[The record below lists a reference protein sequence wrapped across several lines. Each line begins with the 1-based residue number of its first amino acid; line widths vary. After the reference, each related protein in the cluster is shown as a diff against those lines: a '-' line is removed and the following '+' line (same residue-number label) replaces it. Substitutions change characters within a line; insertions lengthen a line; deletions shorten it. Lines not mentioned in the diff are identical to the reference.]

1 MNLTKFFQLEK
12 HNTTYKMEI
21 LAGFTTF
28 FTMSYIIFANPVILS
43 ETGMSYGGLFSAT
56 IIVSA
61 ICTLLMA
68 LFANSPFAMAPGM
81 GVNTF
86 VAYIMC
92 IGLNFHWKEAMAITF
107 ITGIVHFIL
116 VLTGLRKEIVKAIP
130 NNLKYA
136 TAAGIGF
143 LIVYIGLKNAG
154 LLNFILSPN
163 QYIMGTSGTVIGNS
177 KTVPS
182 FISAFSVESCLSVLG
197 LFLIT
202 ALLAMEKKYKESY
215 GSFLLGIIIITFIG
229 IPFGVTKIS
238 FTNLFDM
245 SFLFDLK
252 EVAFSFF
259 GNPGLLSVFSDPI
272 KILTSVIMI
281 NILLLTNVVDGFS
294 SIISIGQASDPP
306 IFDKEDMDRFESS
319 KGISSRLDKSLV
331 VNSAGGVISAL
342 SGTIAATTYVESIT
356 GVTMGGKTGLTSLV
370 VAALFLLCLPFSNFF
385 EIIPNAATAPVLIIA
400 GICFITLLK
409 HVNWGNFEE
418 SVPCALTLS
427 FIPLTFNILD
437 GVAVGYIAYV
447 VISAIFGKLNK
458 VHPIIYVIVVLFIA
472 MFILRTLFKI

>member
-1 MNLTKFFQLEK
+1 MNLNEFFQLKK
-12 HNTTYKMEI
+12 HDTTFKTEI
-21 LAGFTTF
+21 FAGFTTF
-28 FTMSYIIFANPVILS
+28 FTMSYIIFANPAILS

-92 IGLNFHWKEAMAITF
+92 LGLNFHWKEAIAITF
-107 ITGIVHFIL
+107 ITGIVHFLL
-116 VLTGLRKEIVKAIP
+116 VLTGLRKELVKAIP

-154 LLNFILSPN
+154 LLNFILN
-163 QYIMGTSGTVIGNS
+163 
-177 KTVPS
+177 PS
-182 FISAFSVESCLSVLG
+182 NFSVESCLSVLG

-202 ALLAMEKKYKESY
+202 ALLAMEKKYSESY
-215 GSFLLGIIIITFIG
+215 GAFLLGIMIITFIG
-229 IPFGVTKIS
+229 VPFGVTKIS
-238 FTNLFDM
+238 FKNLFDM

-252 EVAFSFF
+252 DVAFSFF
-259 GNPGLLSVFSDPI
+259 GNPGLLSVFSDPL
-272 KILTSVIMI
+272 KILSSVIMI

-306 IFDKEDMDRFESS
+306 IFNKEDMDKFENS

-331 VNSAGGVISAL
+331 ANSAGGIISAL
-342 SGTIAATTYVESIT
+342 SGTTAATTYVESIT

-370 VAALFLLCLPFSNFF
+370 VAVLFLLCLPLSNFF

-400 GICFITLLK
+400 GVCFIMLLK
-409 HVNWGNFEE
+409 YVNWGNFEE
-418 SVPCALTLS
+418 AIPCALTLS

-437 GVAVGYIAYV
+437 GVGIGYIAYIV
-447 VISAIFGKLNK
+447 VSAVFGKWRK
-458 VHPIIYVIVVLFIA
+458 VHPIIYVIVVLFIT